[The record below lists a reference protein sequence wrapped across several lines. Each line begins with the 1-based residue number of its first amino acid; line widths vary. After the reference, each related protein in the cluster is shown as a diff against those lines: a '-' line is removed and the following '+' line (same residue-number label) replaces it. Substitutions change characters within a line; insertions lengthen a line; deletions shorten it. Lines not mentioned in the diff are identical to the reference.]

1 MLEQR
6 EKPVVLVVDDMLD
19 NLALVNEI
27 LKKDYRVKVATNGQK
42 GLEVARAARPDI
54 ILMDVTMP
62 VMSGY
67 EACRKLK
74 QDETLRDIPLL
85 FLTART
91 DEEDEKEGFS
101 LGAADYIAK
110 PVSPAILMARLKTH
124 LSLKRARDILE
135 DQNHFLDD
143 EVQRRTRDI
152 SKAQEASIIALAA
165 LAETRDNETGRHL
178 HRTKLYI
185 KELAEHMGR
194 LPEYKDDL
202 PQERIKL
209 IVLSSPLHDI
219 GKVGIP
225 DYILL
230 KPGKLTG
237 EEYEIMKRHATF
249 GRDAILSAERL
260 ISDADNFLSCAREI
274 AYCHHEKWNG
284 SGYPQGLSGGDIP
297 LPARLMAVV
306 DAYDALTSQRIYK
319 AAVPHEEAVEI
330 IQKDSGTHFDP
341 AVVSAFLMLQDQF
354 KAIAGAYADSES
366 GILAQLQ
373 DRAR

>member
-6 EKPVVLVVDDMLD
+6 EKPIVLVVDDMPD

-27 LKKDYRVKVATNGQK
+27 LKNDYRVKAATNGQK

-54 ILMDVTMP
+54 ILMDVMMP

-67 EACRKLK
+67 EACRILK
-74 QDETLRDIPLL
+74 QDETLKDIPIL

-91 DEEDEKEGFS
+91 QEEDEKEGFD

-110 PVSPAILMARLKTH
+110 PVSPAILMARVKTH

-143 EVQRRTRDI
+143 EVQRRTRDF
-152 SKAQEASIIALAA
+152 SRAQEASIIALAA

-185 KELAEHMGR
+185 KELAEHMSA
-194 LPEYKDDL
+194 LPEYKHHL
-202 PQERIKL
+202 TPEKVKL
-209 IVLSSPLHDI
+209 IVLSTPLHDI

-225 DYILL
+225 DHILL
-230 KPGKLTG
+230 KPGKLTP
-237 EEYEIMKRHATF
+237 EEYEIMKRHAVL

-260 ISDADNFLSCAREI
+260 ISDADNFLTCAREI
-274 AYCHHEKWNG
+274 AYSHHEKWNG
-284 SGYPQGLSGGDIP
+284 SGYPQGLCGEDIP
-297 LPARLMAVV
+297 LPARLMAAV

-319 AAVPHEEAVEI
+319 AAVPHETAVEI
-330 IQKDSGTHFDP
+330 IRKDSGSHFDP
-341 AVVSAFLMLQDQF
+341 SVVDAFLAVQEQF
-354 KAIAGAYADSES
+354 KTIAGAYADSRS
-366 GILAQLQ
+366 GILAHLQ
-373 DRAR
+373 DRAH